1 MAFGKRT
8 LRINTMYGAD
18 GRLRTSYLEGKA
30 AMAAKKNVKAF
41 NRELARYE
49 KDFTNYASLDINAA
63 NISNTNTRFIFGKLN
78 IAEKYIDYIPAG
90 DMAESIGDDM
100 TAVAGNRSAYR
111 LGIGSKIAGVFQPF
125 LEKQAKKHPS
135 LQALSDNITKAANGG
150 RMPLTADSAAIM
162 KIAFDKKYYYDCR
175 RPGADRD
182 ALKEQ
187 YDSAMSNLMT
197 MAAADGVN
205 DKALSAKISE
215 KLITQMQIDESLTD
229 IYAGMST
236 GEIRLGEDK
245 PMLNA
250 KGEEIKIKGKTLY
263 QRANNFVD
271 PNGNEISGLN
281 LTPREPQTIDE
292 ILEDYQTKLD
302 KYAKSCKTEADFKK
316 MLASDSYQNIER
328 NAKVFAA
335 LDCPDEAEK
344 FKYEFARV
352 NIESCR
358 NWALEN
364 DNKSPYAQLVVP
376 PKFDEVTAGNNFVR
390 GYATSDYYNIDGIED
405 DYYTTRDISERAQED
420 IQHMSDDELADSL
433 KSDVTDSHAKLSD
446 IEKLQKRL
454 DELEAENRALREQLY
469 LDETSV
475 EKEKADE
482 TVHTTDND
490 KSDYSLFKIEHMGEV
505 AYFRDK
511 GVDIDAFVKRFADIE
526 AKMPGKYYEFL
537 KDSEKMNGTDFAALE
552 QSRKNPPAF
561 SADINLDEREF
572 VVCKGNQFAMTGLD
586 EIIENV
592 NNAGKTNLSFQTFDY
607 EEISESETPS
617 DDMSFDEALMNGEEI
632 EVIEPETASENK
644 TLAIMYYNKYESGDQ
659 SWHDTGTLT
668 VNNGVFTLNTHNGY
682 TGKDEDSVITRQE
695 AEIIL
700 NKAAA
705 KEDDHF
711 LTDDGR
717 EFYKN
722 ERIAEK
728 QSESEREAADTSA
741 VDIPNEAS
749 VEILSSDEKD
759 NKTDTQSESPK
770 NASVG
775 YIGIGRSGRDAFNAF
790 KQHINEQF
798 GSSGNTILPSSFGKR
813 NYTVK
818 SVEIPS
824 EVDTDKYAIE
834 DKHNVPEKSVESTF
848 EQGVET
854 NVETKS
860 VTETNVE
867 AGAQSFIDTEFE
879 EVEDN
884 VDIKEVFNDTSSD
897 NKSAAAT
904 SKFSDG
910 DFADF
915 DDYEEDFDD
924 EDFSP

>member
-30 AMAAKKNVKAF
+30 AMAAQKNVKAF

-49 KDFTNYASLDINAA
+49 KDFTNYASLDIDAA
-63 NISNTNTRFIFGKLN
+63 RISNTNTRYIFGKLN
-78 IAEKYIDYIPAG
+78 IAEKYVNYIPAG
-90 DMAESIGDDM
+90 DMAESMGDDM

-111 LGIGSKIAGVFQPF
+111 LGIGSKIASVFQPF

-187 YDSAMSNLMT
+187 YDSAMNNLMT
-197 MAAADGVN
+197 MAAADGVS

-376 PKFDEVTAGNNFVR
+376 PKFDEVTAGNDFVR

-405 DYYTTRDISERAQED
+405 DYYTTRDISEKAQDE
-420 IQHMSDDELADSL
+420 IEYMSDDELAESL
-433 KSDVTDSHAKLSD
+433 KSDVTDSHVKLSD

-454 DELEAENRALREQLY
+454 DELEAENRELREQLY
-469 LDETSV
+469 SDKTSYAV
-475 EKEKADE
+475 DKNVYPESRPVDGQ
-482 TVHTTDND
+482 TVHTADNN
-490 KSDYSLFKIEHMGEV
+490 KSDYSLFRIEHMGEV

-537 KDSEKMNGTDFAALE
+537 KDSENINEADFAALE
-552 QSRKNPPAF
+552 QSRNDPPAF
-561 SADINLDEREF
+561 SADINLDDREF
-572 VVCKGNQFAMTGLD
+572 AVCKGNQIAMTGLD
-586 EIIENV
+586 EVIENV
-592 NNAGKTNLSFQTFDY
+592 NNTGKTNLSFEPFDY
-607 EEISESETPS
+607 EEIPENETPS
-617 DDMSFDEALMNGEEI
+617 DNMSFDEALMNGKEI
-632 EVIEPETASENK
+632 EVIEPEITSEINAEPAKTDNGEEFHENKYSEN
-644 TLAIMYYNKYESGDQ
+644 
-659 SWHDTGTLT
+659 
-668 VNNGVFTLNTHNGY
+668 
-682 TGKDEDSVITRQE
+682 
-695 AEIIL
+695 
-700 NKAAA
+700 
-705 KEDDHF
+705 
-711 LTDDGR
+711 
-717 EFYKN
+717 
-722 ERIAEK
+722 
-728 QSESEREAADTSA
+728 ERETTEASN
-741 VDIPNEAS
+741 VNIPDNAS
-749 VEILSSDEKD
+749 VEVSLSDKNDVEIK
-759 NKTDTQSESPK
+759 TQSESK
-770 NASVG
+770 SESQENTSVG
-775 YIGIGRSGRDAFNAF
+775 YISVKDNENKVAAHRQS
-790 KQHINEQF
+790 INEQF
-798 GSSGNTILPSSFGKR
+798 GSSGKAIMPPGFGKR
-813 NYTVK
+813 DYTVK
-818 SVEIPS
+818 PVEIFS
-824 EVDTDKYAIE
+824 EFDESKYAVE
-834 DKHNVPEKSVESTF
+834 DKHITSEESVESAF

-860 VTETNVE
+860 AAETSAETETH
-867 AGAQSFIDTEFE
+867 SFIDSEFE
-879 EVEDN
+879 EVGDD
-884 VDIKEVFNDTSSD
+884 VDVEKLFNSAPSD
-897 NKSAAAT
+897 SKSVNAT
-904 SKFSDG
+904 SKFSDE
-910 DFADF
+910 DFTDF
-915 DDYEEDFDD
+915 DDYEGDFDD
-924 EDFSP
+924 EDFSF